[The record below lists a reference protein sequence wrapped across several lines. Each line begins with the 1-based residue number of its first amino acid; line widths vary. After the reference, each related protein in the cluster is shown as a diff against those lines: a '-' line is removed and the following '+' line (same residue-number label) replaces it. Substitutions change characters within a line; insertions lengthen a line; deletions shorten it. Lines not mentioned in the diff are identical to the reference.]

1 MKNIWFQIFSI
12 LCLTGIL
19 VVSGCV
25 APPEET
31 QAGPVDLYNPNQF
44 TSKPTGAIPG
54 LLADATPFETT
65 APPTPG
71 YNIIVPKTPIPED
84 MVCLVDFAK
93 LNMTFESN
101 KTAKNI
107 NLVNP
112 PMYINYS
119 ITEPYN
125 VSGTRIV
132 TENGVDKTIEYTY
145 YSPYAYLEITARD
158 PVSGEIFTQDGFGK
172 SYGSNLNKTIQ
183 ISKPGNLLI
192 EIGGNNVTS
201 TVGYWVKPSGNI
213 EAGTV
218 DVSLLECLPQ
228 NNVKRL
234 NQ

>member
-1 MKNIWFQIFSI
+1 MRNIHFPIFC
-12 LCLTGIL
+12 LVCLTGIL
-19 VVSGCV
+19 LVSGCV

-44 TSKPTGAIPG
+44 ASGTTGATPG
-54 LLADATPFETT
+54 LLAEATPFAT
-65 APPTPG
+65 AATPTSG
-71 YNIIVPKTPIPED
+71 YNTIVPQTPIPED

-93 LNMTFESN
+93 LDMAFESN
-101 KTAKNI
+101 KTAKSI

-119 ITEPYN
+119 IIKPFN

-132 TENGVDKTIEYTY
+132 TENGKDKTVKYSY
-145 YSPYAYLEITARD
+145 YSPYAYLEITARN
-158 PVSGEIFTQDGFGK
+158 PTTGEIFTQDGFGK
-172 SYGSNLNKTIQ
+172 GYGSNLNKTIQ

-201 TVGYWVKPSGNI
+201 TVGFWVKPAGNL
-213 EAGTV
+213 ETGAV
-218 DVSLLECLPQ
+218 NVSQLECLTQ
-228 NNVKRL
+228 NSIKRL